1 VNGRREA
8 GGPRPASRVAGFRTR
23 LLLAMTAVIFAAA
36 AGVLY
41 LAERRLAA
49 NAAQAFELEFRSALA
64 ALHDADRIRQTVMAG
79 RGRELARRPRIHA
92 ALEDDAP
99 DLLYPSAQDELADLM
114 TPDPANPALLGVRFC
129 RFLGRSGA
137 PIPPAPADAVGRL
150 EPAEEEALRL
160 RALPAR
166 QEIGYLPRAGG
177 GVTEIILTP
186 IISGDTGEVIA
197 ALVLGFDPV
206 PLPLA
211 DGRGIRTGIWL
222 GRGLH
227 LFPGGLAVGDALAPA
242 VNAAL
247 AGPAPP
253 PEASFP
259 LSLAG
264 EPRLIFCKCL
274 NPGSAFP
281 PAYEICVYSLAELA
295 ARQRHLRW
303 EMLGA
308 AAVVLLGAFGAGE
321 ILSLRFSSP
330 VEKLA
335 VESERSARF
344 SADASHQLK
353 TPVTVLRAG
362 LEELLAGEHLTPEQC
377 AQLSALV
384 HQTYRLSSLI
394 DDLLLL
400 ARMDAGRLKLER
412 APVALRDLLDACTDD
427 FSAMPDPHM
436 PEIESRLAGRLE
448 VSGEKRYLAII
459 LHNLLENSRKYN
471 RPGGRIRIEAR
482 EDERRVHVRIG
493 NTGPGIPPEA
503 QAQLFERFRRGRQGE
518 AVPGYGLGLNLAREL
533 ARLHGGDL
541 RLVAS
546 SGDWTEFELTLERA
560 EAPPA

>member
-1 VNGRREA
+1 
-8 GGPRPASRVAGFRTR
+8 VAGFRTR
-23 LLLAMTAVIFAAA
+23 LLVAMTAVIFAAA

-41 LAERRLAA
+41 LAERSLAA
-49 NAAQAFELEFRSALA
+49 TAEQAFQLEFRGALA
-64 ALHDADRIRQTVMAG
+64 GLHDADRIRQAVMAG
-79 RGRELARRPRIHA
+79 RCRELARRPRIHA
-92 ALEDDAP
+92 ALEDDAE
-99 DLLYPSAQDELADLM
+99 DLLYPSAQDELADLI
-114 TPDPANPALLGVRFC
+114 TPDPANPTLQGVQFC
-129 RFLGRSGA
+129 RFLGPGGA
-137 PIPPAPADAVGRL
+137 PIRPGSADAVGHL
-150 EPAEEEALRL
+150 TPAEEAALRV
-160 RALPAR
+160 RSLPAR
-166 QEIGYLPRAGG
+166 QEIGYMERSGG
-177 GVTEIILTP
+177 GVTQIILTP

-197 ALVLGFDPV
+197 ALVLGFEPAQLSLGD
-206 PLPLA
+206 
-211 DGRGIRTGIWL
+211 DQGIRTGIWL
-222 GRGLH
+222 GGKLH
-227 LFPGGLAVGDALAPA
+227 LSPGSLPVGAALETA

-247 AGPAPP
+247 GGPGAPA
-253 PEASFP
+253 EASFR

-264 EPRLIFCKCL
+264 EPRLIFCKSL
-274 NPGSAFP
+274 NPDSAFP
-281 PAYEICVYSLAELA
+281 AAYEVCVYSLAELA

-321 ILSLRFSSP
+321 VLSLRFSSP

-353 TPVTVLRAG
+353 TPVTVMRAG
-362 LEELLAGEHLTPEQC
+362 LEELLAGEHFTPEEC

-412 APVALRDLLDACTDD
+412 TPVGLRDLLDACSDD

-436 PEIESRLAGRLE
+436 PEIESRLEGRLE
-448 VSGEKRYLAII
+448 VSGEKRYLAMI

-471 RPGGRIRIEAR
+471 RPGGRIRIDAS
-482 EDERRVHVRIG
+482 EDDRLVRVRIG
-493 NTGPGIPPEA
+493 NTGPGIPAEA

-541 RLVAS
+541 RLVGS
-546 SGDWTEFELTLERA
+546 NGDWTEFELTLERA
-560 EAPPA
+560 EAPAP